1 MEDYIQHVADSATE
15 QELKNLLLQRNKQW
29 MDKKDG
35 SASINGSLKTVVL
48 SCIDSRVQ
56 VEKIFQ
62 AKPGELLVLKNAG
75 NLITDDMFRSALVAS
90 VELGAK
96 FFIVLGHTRCGMAI
110 KNNPKKIDSIATKI
124 SQESLDKLA
133 SRAKQD
139 VIEWFGF
146 FNQDEWNE
154 NATTQAEKLQ
164 KLLDEVISK
173 DLQPKILKAIYDLDS
188 GKVSF
193 I

>member
-1 MEDYIQHVADSATE
+1 MFESIEHVKNSITE
-15 QELKNLLLQRNKQW
+15 KELKNLLLHRNRQW
-29 MDKKDG
+29 MYKKDG
-35 SASINGSLKTVVL
+35 SSTVNGSLKTVVL
-48 SCIDSRVQ
+48 SCIDSRVP

-110 KNNPKKIDSIATKI
+110 KNNPTKIDHISSKI
-124 SQESLDKLA
+124 SQESLNKLA
-133 SRAKQD
+133 SRAKKD

-146 FNQDEWNE
+146 FNQNEWNE

-164 KLLDEVISK
+164 ELLDETVSK
-173 DLQPKILKAIYDLDS
+173 DLQPTILKAIYDLDS
-188 GKVSF
+188 GEVTF